1 MKYPAIRSYI
11 GDWVY
16 YVSTMSFKDV
26 ASFVKR
32 VDDELHHSEL
42 LKDLLQRSITNNYK
56 SIANYIKT
64 QQERFFN
71 ALVLAVYDGDPLW
84 HEVKL
89 EYEDGSEFY
98 NLGVLELSGDEKIF
112 PIDGQHRVEGIK
124 AVVGE
129 TVDYND
135 EQIPVIFVSHKTDEA
150 GMQRSRRLFS
160 TLNRYAKPVSM
171 RDIIALDEDD
181 VVAICSRELID
192 THPLF
197 STGRILDSK
206 AKSIP
211 ESNEKAFT
219 SIIAFYECNYELLL
233 LLLNDKDVKN
243 SEGKKVR
250 GKSKLKE
257 FIKRRPSDDVIQ
269 SFQTICNGFW
279 DSLMES
285 IEDIKE
291 YTNESPDSSKYRNRN
306 GGNILFRPIVLIPF
320 IKVSVKVM
328 IERSLCAR
336 EVFDMFPKHLLSI
349 DNIIWRNVI
358 WNREKHTMITNNKAL
373 TEKLILYFMDKELM
387 SKKELES
394 MITDYKSIKLLQ
406 ENDEVIELLEDNRST
421 H

>member
-124 AVVGE
+124 SVVGE
-129 TVDYND
+129 TDDFND

-181 VVAICSRELID
+181 VVAICPENSLI
-192 THPLF
+192 HIRFFPRVGFLIQKLNRF
-197 STGRILDSK
+197 LNQMKKHS
-206 AKSIP
+206 
-211 ESNEKAFT
+211 
-219 SIIAFYECNYELLL
+219 LL
-233 LLLNDKDVKN
+233 
-243 SEGKKVR
+243 
-250 GKSKLKE
+250 
-257 FIKRRPSDDVIQ
+257 
-269 SFQTICNGFW
+269 
-279 DSLMES
+279 
-285 IEDIKE
+285 
-291 YTNESPDSSKYRNRN
+291 
-306 GGNILFRPIVLIPF
+306 
-320 IKVSVKVM
+320 
-328 IERSLCAR
+328 
-336 EVFDMFPKHLLSI
+336 
-349 DNIIWRNVI
+349 
-358 WNREKHTMITNNKAL
+358 
-373 TEKLILYFMDKELM
+373 
-387 SKKELES
+387 
-394 MITDYKSIKLLQ
+394 
-406 ENDEVIELLEDNRST
+406 
-421 H
+421 